1 MTFPENLGV
10 ISCNCVILEEKP
22 VLFVSHAGGDW
33 QMYCHWKNHDFN
45 DPNTLK
51 NELKLIHVAHLVSRD
66 PSLNEVSSL
75 PVDMGAERE
84 TVGDSWHYFSD
95 SDDE

>member
-1 MTFPENLGV
+1 MPYPENLGV
-10 ISCNCVILEEKP
+10 VSCNCVILEEKP

-33 QMYCHWKNHDFN
+33 QMYCHWKNHDFS
-45 DPNTLK
+45 DPRVLK
-51 NELKLIHVAHLVSRD
+51 NELKLTHVMHLVSRD
-66 PSLNEVSSL
+66 PTLNEVSDL

-84 TVGDSWHYFSD
+84 SVGSPWQRFED